1 MKKIFYSL
9 VFILSLTSQII
20 SQPDTITV
28 FHVNDSHSTL
38 EAIGPRDNNY
48 HGTMGGI
55 SRIATLVG
63 LTRMTESNVLFLH
76 AGDISIGDI
85 FFNRNFHVPELQ
97 LLNSLGLD
105 AMTLGNHEFDLGP
118 EVLLG
123 SLQYAFPNSM
133 DAFPLLSANSDFSD
147 PSINGLQNYVYPYV
161 TKQFGSTKVG
171 IFGLTTPATNL
182 LSNPSPVI
190 ISDDIATIA
199 FNTVQTLRTTE
210 LCDVV
215 ILLSHLGVALD
226 QQIAENIPG
235 IDLIVGGHDH
245 YKYETPITVTN
256 LYGGTTWIVQARSNY
271 MYAGKLKLVNTGSAI
286 QLIDYQLIPVDVNIP
301 QEPTVQAAV
310 DAMITDIETFY
321 GIPFYTQPMGYALSY
336 FEEEATNLLNLGPHD
351 TPAGNLVA
359 EAFRAFTGTDIAIQA
374 GGSIALPLWEGIFTP
389 SDIFRINGYGFN
401 TVNTLGFQLVTFNMT
416 GAALIAGLEFGLSEI
431 EMSDEFM
438 IQCSGIE
445 YTYDGTK
452 PQGSRVVSVKI
463 NNQPLNPNT
472 VYSITANEMVI
483 GILNYL
489 QIPYS
494 DLNVLSGVTEFQA
507 VTQYVMNQGNVLVPK
522 ELGRILN
529 VGDRLSKS
537 SILGAGFMNVT
548 IPELP
553 SLQMQNVKLLFEFH
567 GWDRGLNY
575 NPNGRVNLSIPK
587 LGMLFRSSTIDWILV
602 ENNNAYLRGSGK
614 INFQGNYGYLLLA
627 NNNPDKLRV
636 IIWDKNNNDRIVF
649 DNLNMQS
656 VTGMISFGNSLL
668 FAKEESEESKTVND
682 FVLEQ
687 NYPNPFNPSTKIS
700 WQSPVDGWQTL
711 KIYDV
716 LGNEVATLVNEYRTA
731 GRYEVEF
738 DAIESGLSSGI
749 YFYQL
754 KIGSFIKTKSMN
766 YVK

>member
-1 MKKIFYSL
+1 MKKILYYL
-9 VFILSLTSQII
+9 VFILSFTSQFF
-20 SQPDTITV
+20 SQADTITV

-38 EAIGPRDNNY
+38 EAIGPRDNNL
-48 HGTMGGI
+48 HGTLGGI

-63 LTRMTESNVLFLH
+63 LTKMTETNVLFLH

-123 SLQYAFPNSM
+123 SLRYAFPNPS

-147 PSINGLQNYVYPYV
+147 PSVNGLLNYVHPYV
-161 TKQFGSTKVG
+161 TKQFGNTRVG

-190 ISDDIATIA
+190 ISDDIVTIA
-199 FNTVQTLRTTE
+199 FNTVQALRTTE

-215 ILLSHLGVALD
+215 ILLSHLGVAID

-245 YKYETPITVTN
+245 YKYEAPITVTN
-256 LYGGTTWIVQARSNY
+256 LYGGTTLIVQARSNY
-271 MYAGKLKLVNTGSAI
+271 MYAGKLKFVNTGSSI

-301 QEPTVQAAV
+301 QEPNVQTAV
-310 DAMITDIETFY
+310 DAMITNIETFY

-336 FEEEATNLLNLGPHD
+336 FEEEATDLLNLGPHD

-359 EAFRAFTGTDIAIQA
+359 EAFKSFTGTDIAIQA
-374 GGSIALPLWEGIFTP
+374 GGSIALPLWEGVFTP
-389 SDIFRINGYGFN
+389 GDLFRLNGYGFN

-416 GAALIAGLEFGLSEI
+416 GAALVAGLEFGLSEV

-438 IQCSGIE
+438 IQCAGIE

-463 NNQPLNPNT
+463 NNQTLNPNAI
-472 VYSITANEMVI
+472 YSVTANEMVI

-494 DLNVLSGVTEFQA
+494 DLNVLSGVTEFLA
-507 VTQYVMNQGNVLVPK
+507 VTQYVMNQGNILVPK

-529 VGDRLSKS
+529 VGDRLPKS
-537 SILGAGFMNVT
+537 SILGTGFMNVI
-548 IPELP
+548 IPVLP

-575 NPNGRVNLSIPK
+575 NPSGRVNLLIPG
-587 LGMLFRSSTIDWILV
+587 LDMLFRSITIDWLLV
-602 ENNNAYLRGSGK
+602 ENNNTYLRGSGK
-614 INFQGNYGYLLLA
+614 INFQGNYGFMLLA

-636 IIWDKNNNDRIVF
+636 IIWDKSDNDRIVF
-649 DNLNMQS
+649 DNMNLQS

-668 FAKEESEESKTVND
+668 FAKEEFDENETVTE
-682 FVLEQ
+682 FVLKQ
-687 NYPNPFNPSTKIS
+687 NFPNPFNPSTKIS

-711 KIYDV
+711 KVYDI
-716 LGNEVATLVNEYRTA
+716 LGNEVATLTDEYKPA
-731 GRYEVEF
+731 GNYEIEW
-738 DAIESGLSSGI
+738 DAGELPSGV

-754 KIGSFIKTKSMN
+754 LAGGFVQTK
-766 YVK
+766 KLILTK

>member
-1 MKKIFYSL
+1 MKKILYYL
-9 VFILSLTSQII
+9 VFILSFTSQFF
-20 SQPDTITV
+20 SQADTITV

-38 EAIGPRDNNY
+38 EAIGPRDNNL
-48 HGTMGGI
+48 HGTLGGI

-63 LTRMTESNVLFLH
+63 LTKMTETNVLFLH

-123 SLQYAFPNSM
+123 SLRYAFPNPS

-147 PSINGLQNYVYPYV
+147 PSVNGLLNYVHPYV
-161 TKQFGSTKVG
+161 TKQFGNTRVG

-190 ISDDIATIA
+190 ISDDIVTIA
-199 FNTVQTLRTTE
+199 FNTVQALRTTE

-215 ILLSHLGVALD
+215 ILLSHLGVAID

-245 YKYETPITVTN
+245 YKYEAPITVTN
-256 LYGGTTWIVQARSNY
+256 LYGGTTLIVQARSNY
-271 MYAGKLKLVNTGSAI
+271 MYAGKLKFVNTGSSI

-301 QEPTVQAAV
+301 QEPNVQTAV
-310 DAMITDIETFY
+310 DAMITNIETFY

-336 FEEEATNLLNLGPHD
+336 FEEEATDLLNLGPHD

-359 EAFRAFTGTDIAIQA
+359 EAFKSFTGTDIAIQA
-374 GGSIALPLWEGIFTP
+374 GGSIALPLWEGVFTP
-389 SDIFRINGYGFN
+389 GDLFRLNGYGFN

-416 GAALIAGLEFGLSEI
+416 GATLVAGLEFGLSEV

-438 IQCSGIE
+438 IQCAGIE

-463 NNQPLNPNT
+463 NNQTLNPNAI
-472 VYSITANEMVI
+472 YSVTANEMVI

-494 DLNVLSGVTEFQA
+494 DLNVLSGVTEFLA
-507 VTQYVMNQGNVLVPK
+507 VTQYVMNQGNILVPK

-529 VGDRLSKS
+529 VGDRLPKS
-537 SILGAGFMNVT
+537 SILGTGFMNV
-548 IPELP
+548 IISELP

-575 NPNGRVNLSIPK
+575 NPSGRVNLLIPG
-587 LGMLFRSSTIDWILV
+587 LDMLFRSITIDWLLV

-614 INFQGNYGYLLLA
+614 INFQGNYGFMLLA

-636 IIWDKNNNDRIVF
+636 IIWDKSDNDRIVF
-649 DNLNMQS
+649 DNMNLQS

-668 FAKEESEESKTVND
+668 FAKEEFDENETVTE
-682 FVLEQ
+682 FVLKQ
-687 NYPNPFNPSTKIS
+687 NFPNPFNPSTKIS

-711 KIYDV
+711 KVYDI
-716 LGNEVATLVNEYRTA
+716 LGNEVATLTDEYKPA
-731 GRYEVEF
+731 GNYEIEW
-738 DAIESGLSSGI
+738 DAGELPSGV

-754 KIGSFIKTKSMN
+754 LAGGFVQTK
-766 YVK
+766 KLILTK